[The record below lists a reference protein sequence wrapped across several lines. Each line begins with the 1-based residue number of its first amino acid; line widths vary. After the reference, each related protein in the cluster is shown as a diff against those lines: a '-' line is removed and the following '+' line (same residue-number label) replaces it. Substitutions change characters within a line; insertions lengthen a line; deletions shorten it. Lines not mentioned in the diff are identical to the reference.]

1 LDAQGILCWSFGF
14 SLHSV
19 WNDII
24 NEHLVGYL
32 RELRLTLVLRHF
44 FLSSSVHAYKLI
56 VYLYSYFFHFFTLTF
71 VDVVQTYET
80 RAGDVFV
87 IIGNDALVKCSVPS
101 YAADFMEIVGWV
113 TNEDYEITNLVDGN
127 QNN

>member
-1 LDAQGILCWSFGF
+1 M
-14 SLHSV
+14 
-19 WNDII
+19 
-24 NEHLVGYL
+24 
-32 RELRLTLVLRHF
+32 
-44 FLSSSVHAYKLI
+44 LI
-56 VYLYSYFFHFFTLTF
+56 VYFFLFLLFHFFTLTF
-71 VDVVQTYET
+71 VDVIQTYET
-80 RAGDVFV
+80 RVGDVFV

>member
-1 LDAQGILCWSFGF
+1 MFIFSFSFLFF
-14 SLHSV
+14 S
-19 WNDII
+19 I
-24 NEHLVGYL
+24 
-32 RELRLTLVLRHF
+32 
-44 FLSSSVHAYKLI
+44 
-56 VYLYSYFFHFFTLTF
+56 FFTLTF

-80 RAGDVFV
+80 RVADEFV

-101 YAADFMEIVGWV
+101 YAADFMEVVGWV

>member
-1 LDAQGILCWSFGF
+1 M
-14 SLHSV
+14 
-19 WNDII
+19 
-24 NEHLVGYL
+24 
-32 RELRLTLVLRHF
+32 
-44 FLSSSVHAYKLI
+44 
-56 VYLYSYFFHFFTLTF
+56 
-71 VDVVQTYET
+71 
-80 RAGDVFV
+80 FV

>member
-1 LDAQGILCWSFGF
+1 MFTIS
-14 SLHSV
+14 
-19 WNDII
+19 
-24 NEHLVGYL
+24 Y
-32 RELRLTLVLRHF
+32 
-44 FLSSSVHAYKLI
+44 SVHAYMLI
-56 VYLYSYFFHFFTLTF
+56 FHFCFLYFSYYFIFFTLTF

-80 RAGDVFV
+80 RVGDEFV

-101 YAADFMEIVGWV
+101 YAADFMEVVGWV

>member
-1 LDAQGILCWSFGF
+1 MHAYCL
-14 SLHSV
+14 
-19 WNDII
+19 
-24 NEHLVGYL
+24 
-32 RELRLTLVLRHF
+32 F
-44 FLSSSVHAYKLI
+44 FLFL
-56 VYLYSYFFHFFTLTF
+56 LFHFFTLTF
-71 VDVVQTYET
+71 VDVIQTYET
-80 RAGDVFV
+80 RVGDVFV

>member
-1 LDAQGILCWSFGF
+1 MFNISFASLF
-14 SLHSV
+14 SKLQHAC
-19 WNDII
+19 
-24 NEHLVGYL
+24 L
-32 RELRLTLVLRHF
+32 
-44 FLSSSVHAYKLI
+44 HAYCLF
-56 VYLYSYFFHFFTLTF
+56 LLFYSYYFIFFTLTF

-80 RAGDVFV
+80 RVADEFV

-101 YAADFMEIVGWV
+101 YAADFMEVVGWV

>member
-1 LDAQGILCWSFGF
+1 MG
-14 SLHSV
+14 
-19 WNDII
+19 
-24 NEHLVGYL
+24 HLP
-32 RELRLTLVLRHF
+32 ELRLTLVLRHY
-44 FLSSSVHAYKLI
+44 FLSYSVHAYCLFLLFAFLLFI
-56 VYLYSYFFHFFTLTF
+56 FFIFFTLTF

-80 RAGDVFV
+80 RVADEFV

>member
-1 LDAQGILCWSFGF
+1 MLN
-14 SLHSV
+14 V
-19 WNDII
+19 
-24 NEHLVGYL
+24 Y
-32 RELRLTLVLRHF
+32 F
-44 FLSSSVHAYKLI
+44 FVFLFL
-56 VYLYSYFFHFFTLTF
+56 LFHFFTMTF

-80 RAGDVFV
+80 RVADEFV

-101 YAADFMEIVGWV
+101 YAADFMEVVGWV

>member
-1 LDAQGILCWSFGF
+1 M
-14 SLHSV
+14 
-19 WNDII
+19 
-24 NEHLVGYL
+24 
-32 RELRLTLVLRHF
+32 
-44 FLSSSVHAYKLI
+44 HAYIPI
-56 VYLYSYFFHFFTLTF
+56 VYFCFFILFYFIFFTLTF

-80 RAGDVFV
+80 RVADEFV